1 MPLAE
6 RARVNTHTHS
16 YATPQAQSTLV
27 HASLAQCAVRPIN
40 SRFVTR
46 SPNGPALR
54 ANPYPEVTDLF
65 CRLPLPTLFYWPE
78 AFHLGDLLRIWVRIC
93 TKFTHLSPNSFKGQC
108 KRIGWHKTCATFSG
122 RSPYLRANRFQ
133 GTHFTINE
141 PLNKKRQLSP
151 KLALT

>member
-1 MPLAE
+1 MTVRSSVLNLEVSSSNQGSATRRPEGVASQRQSVGSKANQKRPL
-6 RARVNTHTHS
+6 
-16 YATPQAQSTLV
+16 
-27 HASLAQCAVRPIN
+27 
-40 SRFVTR
+40 
-46 SPNGPALR
+46 GPALR

>member
-1 MPLAE
+1 MLQRESMRSP
-6 RARVNTHTHS
+6 
-16 YATPQAQSTLV
+16 
-27 HASLAQCAVRPIN
+27 AVPKP
-40 SRFVTR
+40 RFVIR

>member
-1 MPLAE
+1 MSPA
-6 RARVNTHTHS
+6 AHCPKTAHT
-16 YATPQAQSTLV
+16 ATSLHKKETTLV
-27 HASLAQCAVRPIN
+27 RATLAYCSVRPNLSLASDR
-40 SRFVTR
+40 R
-46 SPNGPALR
+46 SPNDPALR

-65 CRLPLPTLFYWPE
+65 CRLPLPTLFYLPE

-93 TKFTHLSPNSFKGQC
+93 SKFTLLSPNYFKGQC

-122 RSPYLRANRFQ
+122 RLPYLRANRFQ
-133 GTHFTINE
+133 GTHFTFNE

>member
-1 MPLAE
+1 MHPQS
-6 RARVNTHTHS
+6 RPFTSSNDTGPSFTQGNT
-16 YATPQAQSTLV
+16 QSVRHLS
-27 HASLAQCAVRPIN
+27 SLQQRNP
-40 SRFVTR
+40 SD
-46 SPNGPALR
+46 PALR